1 MLQEPRLPAV
11 QAVRTQG
18 KQTRKQQTLIRGR
31 ALAIPTEISYDLQ
44 SHQMHLI
51 SAFQQPPFPGKG
63 KASEN
68 QALLQAASTGER
80 SQQLTPPAHDD
91 FRVSFDKGT
100 EKARQEAR

>member
-1 MLQEPRLPAV
+1 
-11 QAVRTQG
+11 
-18 KQTRKQQTLIRGR
+18 
-31 ALAIPTEISYDLQ
+31 
-44 SHQMHLI
+44 MHLI